1 MSTDAPGE
9 LQALRAQLGAAHAD
23 AEDMAR
29 MVSHDLRAPLRHVL
43 AYGEVLREM
52 VASGEDVAPALAQL
66 DRSSRQLGD
75 MLDAVLALVRLSGAP
90 LQPGLTDGALLVA
103 EARRAAEAA
112 LPAADRARAIRWDI
126 APGLPPVPGDALQL
140 RQALAALLA
149 NALKFTR
156 PVAEPR
162 IQVDGTVLPGGGVQ
176 LCVRDNGAGFP
187 SAQAA
192 RLFQP
197 FARLH
202 GTRFEGLGTGLAL
215 VQQVMRRHGGSAHA
229 EGAPGQGCAVWLT
242 LPQAAAAAAGSGT
255 SPA

>member
-1 MSTDAPGE
+1 VSADAATQ
-9 LQALRAQLGAAHAD
+9 LQALRMQLGAARAD
-23 AEDMAR
+23 AEDLAR
-29 MVSHDLRAPLRHVL
+29 MVGHDLRAPLRHVR

-52 VASGEDVAPALAQL
+52 LASGEDVAPALDQL
-66 DRSSRQLGD
+66 DRSSRQLGE

-90 LQPGLTDGALLVA
+90 FEPGLTDGALLLA

-112 LPAADRARAIRWDI
+112 LPEADRARAVRWDI
-126 APGLPPVPGDALQL
+126 APGLPSLPGDAVQL
-140 RQALAALLA
+140 RQALTALLA

-156 PVAEPR
+156 PAAEPC
-162 IQVDGTVLPGGGVQ
+162 IQVDGAVLADGGVQ

-202 GTRFEGLGTGLAL
+202 GTRFEGMGTGLAL
-215 VQQVMRRHGGSAHA
+215 VQQVVRRHGGTVQA
-229 EGAPGQGCAVWLT
+229 EGAPGQGCTVRLT
-242 LPQAAAAAAGSGT
+242 LPQAAAAGAGT

>member
-1 MSTDAPGE
+1 MSADGPSQ
-9 LQALRAQLGAAHAD
+9 LQALRAQLGAAQAD

-29 MVSHDLRAPLRHVL
+29 MVSHDLRAPVRHVL

-52 VASGEDVAPALAQL
+52 AASGEDLAPALAQL
-66 DRSSRQLGD
+66 ERSSRQLGD

-112 LPAADRARAIRWDI
+112 LSAADRARAIRWEI
-126 APGLPPVPGDALQL
+126 APALPPVPGDAAQL

-149 NALKFTR
+149 NAVKFTR
-156 PVAEPR
+156 PAAEPC
-162 IQVDGTVLPGGGVQ
+162 IQVDGMALPDGGVQ

-187 SAQAA
+187 PAQAT

-202 GTRFEGLGTGLAL
+202 GARFEGLGTGLAL
-215 VQQVMRRHGGSAHA
+215 VQQVMRRHGGSVRA
-229 EGAPGQGCAVWLT
+229 EAAPGQGCTVWLT
-242 LPQAAAAAAGSGT
+242 LPQAAAAGSGI
-255 SPA
+255 SRA

>member
-1 MSTDAPGE
+1 MSADAASE
-9 LQALRAQLGAAHAD
+9 LQALRTQLGAAQAD
-23 AEDMAR
+23 AEEMAR
-29 MVSHDLRAPLRHVL
+29 MVSHDLRAPVRHVL

-52 VASGEDVAPALAQL
+52 VASGEDLAPALAQL
-66 DRSSRQLGD
+66 DRSSRQLGE

-90 LQPGLTDGALLVA
+90 LCWSMTDGALLVA

-112 LPAADRARAIRWDI
+112 LPEADRARTVRWEI
-126 APGLPPVPGDALQL
+126 APGLPPVPGDAAQL

-156 PVAEPR
+156 PAAAAC
-162 IQVDGTVLPGGGVQ
+162 IQVDGAVLADGGVQ
-176 LCVRDNGAGFP
+176 LCVRDNGAGFAP
-187 SAQAA
+187 AQAT

-202 GTRFEGLGTGLAL
+202 GARFEGLGTGLAL
-215 VQQVMRRHGGSAHA
+215 VRQVVRRHGGSVRA
-229 EGAPGQGCAVWLT
+229 EAAPGQGCTVWLT
-242 LPQAAAAAAGSGT
+242 LPQAAAAGSGT

>member
-1 MSTDAPGE
+1 MSAAGPSE
-9 LQALRAQLGAAHAD
+9 LQALRAQLGAAQAD

-29 MVSHDLRAPLRHVL
+29 MVSHDLRAPVRHVL
-43 AYGEVLREM
+43 AYGELLREM
-52 VASGEDVAPALAQL
+52 AASGEDLAPALAQL

-75 MLDAVLALVRLSGAP
+75 MLDAVLALVRLSGTP
-90 LQPGLTDGALLVA
+90 LQPGLTDGAVLVA

-112 LPAADRARAIRWDI
+112 LPEADRARAIRWEI
-126 APGLPPVPGDALQL
+126 APVLPPVPGDAAQL

-156 PVAEPR
+156 PVPEPCIR
-162 IQVDGTVLPGGGVQ
+162 VDGAVQPDGGVQ
-176 LCVRDNGAGFP
+176 LCVRDNGAGFAP
-187 SAQAA
+187 AQAT

-202 GTRFEGLGTGLAL
+202 GARFEGLGMGLAL
-215 VQQVMRRHGGSAHA
+215 VQQVVRRHGGSVRA
-229 EGAPGQGCAVWLT
+229 EAAPGQGCTVWLT
-242 LPQAAAAAAGSGT
+242 LPRAAAAGSGT

>member
-1 MSTDAPGE
+1 MSADAAE
-9 LQALRAQLGAAHAD
+9 LQALRTQLAAAHAD
-23 AEDMAR
+23 AADFTR

-52 VASGEDVAPALAQL
+52 LQAGEDVAPALAQL

-75 MLDAVLALVRLSGAP
+75 MLDAVVSLARLSHAP
-90 LQPGLTDGALLVA
+90 LHAGVTDGALLVD
-103 EARRAAEAA
+103 EARRTAEAA
-112 LPAADRARAIRWDI
+112 SPEADRARHVRWQI
-126 APGLPPVPGDALQL
+126 APALPPVPGDAAQL

-156 PVAEPR
+156 PVAEPC
-162 IQVDGTVLPGGGVQ
+162 IEVDGAALPDGGVR
-176 LCVRDNGAGFP
+176 LRVHDNGIGFAP
-187 SAQAA
+187 AQAS

-202 GTRFEGLGTGLAL
+202 GARFEGLGTGLA
-215 VQQVMRRHGGSAHA
+215 QVLQIVRRHGGSVQA
-229 EGAPGQGCAVWLT
+229 EGEPDRGCTVSIT
-242 LPQAAAAAAGSGT
+242 LPRTAAAASGT